1 MKSQNAFK
9 IMFKEVKRIG
19 YKNPGITIMILVA
32 SFIEALLL
40 LGNTMALKN
49 FFEKITYAVKSNAG
63 VSYTLRAFIILFI
76 IVILSD
82 FFNALNNFLADKQ
95 AMISRKIIMEEFYI
109 KMKSMKLLY
118 FENPKFL
125 DTLDKAKAGIDGSI
139 NAVISLEFILGKHI
153 IYFVIITIYLYK
165 LHPLLSLTIFCTF
178 IPTFFSYVLRNRI
191 KIKLENSIAL
201 QRRKV
206 SAYED
211 YIGHKNYFKET
222 RHLGAVKFFKMRL
235 ENSLN
240 ELTKL
245 SIKSFKKISIIKLII
260 NFIYFLGFILIIG
273 IIYYL
278 TLIKSISV
286 AETGAVLTTV
296 ITMYNQMDNLF
307 NFQIAGVSESYNS
320 LYNLNKIL
328 DYEEDNSGEQI
339 CEDEKNINISMK
351 NVDFNYPNSEKKVLE
366 NISIDIN
373 SGEIIAVVGEN
384 GSGKTTLSKVITGL
398 YEPTKGDIFY
408 NGKSFKNIDMTS
420 IYKKISIVFQ
430 KFNHYP
436 ITVKENVALGNI
448 DNLDELKV
456 CKELEKVNLNYIKEK
471 LHDGIN
477 TLLSKEFG
485 GTDLSIG
492 QWQRIA
498 IARANYKDASL
509 IVFDEPTA
517 SLDPLQEMDIMKNF
531 IETTKNKTRILVTH
545 RIGAARLADRIIT
558 MKDGEIIEVGT
569 HDELINMNGEYA
581 YLYNSQKQWYNN

>member
-49 FFEKITYAVKSNAG
+49 FFEKITYAVKSNTG
-63 VSYTLRAFIILFI
+63 VSYTLTAFIILFI

-320 LYNLNKIL
+320 LYNLNKML

>member
-49 FFEKITYAVKSNAG
+49 FFEKITYAVKSNTG
-63 VSYTLRAFIILFI
+63 VSYTLTAFIILFI

-320 LYNLNKIL
+320 LYNLNKML

-456 CKELEKVNLNYIKEK
+456 CKELEKVNLNYIKDK

>member
-19 YKNPGITIMILVA
+19 YKNSGITMMILVA

-49 FFEKITYAVKSNAG
+49 FFEKITYAVKSNTG
-63 VSYTLRAFIILFI
+63 VSYTLTAFIILFI

-95 AMISRKIIMEEFYI
+95 AMISRKIIMEEFYM
-109 KMKSMKLLY
+109 KMQSMNLLY

-139 NAVISLEFILGKHI
+139 NAVISLEFILGKHS

-191 KIKLENSIAL
+191 KSKLENSIAL

-206 SAYED
+206 NAYED

-240 ELTKL
+240 ELTNL
-245 SIKSFKKISIIKLII
+245 NIKSFNKISIIKLII

-278 TLIKSISV
+278 TLIKAISV

-307 NFQIAGVSESYNS
+307 NFQIASVSESYNS

-328 DYEEDNSGEQI
+328 DYEDNNSGEQI

-351 NVDFNYPNSEKKVLE
+351 NIDFNYPNSEKKVLE
-366 NISIDIN
+366 NISIDIT

-408 NGKSFKNIDMTS
+408 NGKSFRNIDMTS

-436 ITVKENVALGNI
+436 ITFKENVALGNI

-456 CKELEKVNLNYIKEK
+456 CKELEKVNLNYIKDK

-558 MKDGEIIEVGT
+558 MKDGKIIEVGT

>member
-49 FFEKITYAVKSNAG
+49 FFEKITYAVKSNTG
-63 VSYTLRAFIILFI
+63 VSYTLTAFIILFI

-191 KIKLENSIAL
+191 KSKLENSIAL

-320 LYNLNKIL
+320 LYNLNKML

>member
-40 LGNTMALKN
+40 LGNTMGLKN
-49 FFEKITYAVKSNAG
+49 FFEKITYAVKSNTG
-63 VSYTLRAFIILFI
+63 VSYTLTAFIILFI

-191 KIKLENSIAL
+191 KSKLENSIAL

-245 SIKSFKKISIIKLII
+245 SIKSFNKISIIKLII

-328 DYEEDNSGEQI
+328 DYEEDNSGEKI

-408 NGKSFKNIDMTS
+408 NGKSFRNIDMTS

-509 IVFDEPTA
+509 IVFDEPTS

>member
-63 VSYTLRAFIILFI
+63 VSCTLTAFIILFI

-165 LHPLLSLTIFCTF
+165 IHPLLSLTIFCTF

-191 KIKLENSIAL
+191 KSKLENSIAL

-245 SIKSFKKISIIKLII
+245 SIKSFKEISIIKLII

-408 NGKSFKNIDMTS
+408 NGKSFRNIDMTS